1 MSSLHPPPAIHPD
14 AARVHPRAAH
24 RREWVAKIV
33 LESLLIVLSVVLGLA
48 LNEARQKRA
57 DAELARTV
65 LANFRR
71 EIEQNLATLEKVQPR
86 HALLASRLREAA
98 SERRSEPTAFAVF
111 AASMP
116 EGGLGDT
123 TLREAAWET
132 ASSTGALRL
141 LDYGTASRI
150 SEVYTLQHTSVG
162 PTVQRVL
169 DRVLSP
175 DTFDPARKEVMIRA
189 VHMQIQELS
198 GQEAYLIGVYQRT
211 LKELPAKR

>member
-1 MSSLHPPPAIHPD
+1 MSSLHPPPAEQ
-14 AARVHPRAAH
+14 ARTERSPRAVQ

-71 EIEQNLATLEKVQPR
+71 EIEQNLAMLEQVQPR

-123 TLREAAWET
+123 TLREAAWQT

-150 SEVYTLQHTSVG
+150 SEVYSLQHTSVG
-162 PTVQRVL
+162 PTIQRVL
-169 DRVLSP
+169 DRVLAP
-175 DTFDPARKEVMIRA
+175 ETFDPARKEVMIQA

-198 GQEAYLIGVYQRT
+198 GQEAYLIGVYRRT
-211 LKELPAKR
+211 LKELPTRR